1 MAYLMGSRDSD
12 SDNVFFHRV
21 NHKKKGSYSKKKAKR
36 LMKTIKQSRR
46 NNRKHK

>member
-1 MAYLMGSRDSD
+1 MAYDVD
-12 SDNVFFHRV
+12 FDNMLFHKV
-21 NHKKKGSYSKKKAKR
+21 DHKKKGSYSKKKAKR

>member
-1 MAYLMGSRDSD
+1 MAYLMESCDSD